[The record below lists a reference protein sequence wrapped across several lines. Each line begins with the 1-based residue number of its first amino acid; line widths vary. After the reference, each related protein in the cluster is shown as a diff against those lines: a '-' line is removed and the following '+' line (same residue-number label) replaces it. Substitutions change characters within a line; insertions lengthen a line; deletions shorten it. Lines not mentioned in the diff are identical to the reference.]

1 MHTRPQSLQYQYKPT
16 TSVRDRPLHLC
27 IILVSLLF
35 IFLLVIESVAFI
47 VLGAWHLIIPRLQT
61 VLSLST
67 DIYRRE
73 LGFGI
78 LLVIIGSFGILISIH
93 GLIAFFTL
101 RLILLRIFECCLWFL
116 MIIGAAVGIIGIIF
130 ASQVDGFL
138 SQSNNNSSVNQTT
151 YAEEKL
157 MLGMNGGLALFMS
170 LTLLIGIIIVRC
182 LMGDV
187 SSYSSG
193 HSYIGT
199 Q

>member
-1 MHTRPQSLQYQYKPT
+1 
-16 TSVRDRPLHLC
+16 
-27 IILVSLLF
+27 
-35 IFLLVIESVAFI
+35 
-47 VLGAWHLIIPRLQT
+47 IPRLQT
-61 VLSLST
+61 VLSFST

-73 LGFGI
+73 LAFGI
-78 LLVIIGSFGILISIH
+78 LLVIIGSFGILITIH
-93 GLIAFFTL
+93 GLIAFVTL

-116 MIIGAAVGIIGIIF
+116 MIIGGAVGIIGIIF
-130 ASQVDGFL
+130 ASQVDGFI
-138 SQSNNNSSVNQTT
+138 SQSTNPNVNQTA

-187 SSYSSG
+187 NSYSSG
-193 HSYIGT
+193 RSYIRT

>member
-1 MHTRPQSLQYQYKPT
+1 MHNRSQSLQYQYRPT

-47 VLGAWHLIIPRLQT
+47 VLGTWHLIIPRLQT
-61 VLSLST
+61 VLSFST

-130 ASQVDGFL
+130 AFQVDGFI
-138 SQSNNNSSVNQTT
+138 SQSNNPNVNQII
-151 YAEEKL
+151 YVEETL
-157 MLGMNGGLALFMS
+157 MIGTNGGLALFMS
-170 LTLLIGIIIVRC
+170 STLIVGIVMVRC
-182 LMGDV
+182 LTDYV
-187 SSYSSG
+187 NLYSSNQL
-193 HSYIGT
+193 YV
-199 Q
+199 